1 MQFSAYLAE
10 KLQISPTFDHLI
22 VRTNC
27 SRYLIEN
34 KLHYFHFH
42 IADKSVR
49 LQVAG
54 PDGAVLEEAQ
64 SPLNFEDNLF
74 SALNVLHRLMTRG
87 GRRNA
92 YHPDREFIRKIGGI
106 QASLLNM
113 TAPDG
118 AKAEAV
124 QQLFEKYWK
133 LVGAGPGAR
142 ACFTFNFSQQP
153 PYTELA
159 ELPWEFLS
167 YQNLDL
173 ATNDTPGADFLRTVA
188 LPKPAAPPVPV
199 KKGESLGILLIVSE
213 PEPDALRKSDGA
225 FVNYRESYIFRI
237 LRVYENLIYAAG
249 QDHPVQVR
257 VLYQPRQAEVQQI
270 QLQRR
275 AVEFGSF
282 LERFQEKMLEPD
294 NDPIRERD
302 NADFKPDI
310 VHFIGHVT
318 TDERDEEVVACPK
331 DGQEVDY
338 VPYQAFANC
347 FAADPPALFIL
358 QSPEGVQLHR
368 CPISRSGLLMDLAQ
382 KQIPYLLSFQH
393 PMSEQGTMAFIRELY
408 GQLLKRLSVPAAVRE
423 SRVKLVR
430 NFGNITEANAF
441 GSPTLYVSLD
451 PANNLHYSLLTDVP
465 AEQDAAALDAAQL
478 QNMNLGEK
486 LEWYGREIR
495 RHVEQNE
502 LDVALNRLKEILSAI
517 TRSPEADMATASMYL
532 NEVSNLL
539 AEFNRTNEA
548 YRTAEIDIRERSR
561 LYKNLGFRIL
571 EYFDS
576 NNLPA
581 LIRKKTD
588 AGRASDSPSQ
598 PKQKDRID
606 LSG

>member
-1 MQFSAYLAE
+1 
-10 KLQISPTFDHLI
+10 
-22 VRTNC
+22 
-27 SRYLIEN
+27 
-34 KLHYFHFH
+34 
-42 IADKSVR
+42 
-49 LQVAG
+49 
-54 PDGAVLEEAQ
+54 
-64 SPLNFEDNLF
+64 
-74 SALNVLHRLMTRG
+74 
-87 GRRNA
+87 
-92 YHPDREFIRKIGGI
+92 
-106 QASLLNM
+106 
-113 TAPDG
+113 
-118 AKAEAV
+118 
-124 QQLFEKYWK
+124 
-133 LVGAGPGAR
+133 
-142 ACFTFNFSQQP
+142 
-153 PYTELA
+153 
-159 ELPWEFLS
+159 
-167 YQNLDL
+167 
-173 ATNDTPGADFLRTVA
+173 
-188 LPKPAAPPVPV
+188 LPKPTAAPVPV
-199 KKGESLGILLIVSE
+199 KKGESLRILLIVSE

-302 NADFKPDI
+302 NADFKPDV

-358 QSPEGVQLHR
+358 QTPEGVQLHR

-393 PMSEQGTMAFIRELY
+393 PMSEQGSMAFTRELY
-408 GQLLKRLSVPAAVRE
+408 GQLLSRQSVPAAVRE

-451 PANNLHYSLLTDVP
+451 PAGNLHFSLLTDVP
-465 AEQDAAALDAAQL
+465 AEQQADADAAQL
-478 QNMNLGEK
+478 QKMDLGEK

-517 TRSPEADMATASMYL
+517 TRSPEADMATAAMYL

-561 LYKNLGFRIL
+561 LFKNLGFRIL
-571 EYFDS
+571 EYFDA

-588 AGRASDSPSQ
+588 AGRASDTPAQ